1 MSKNKTSP
9 RLRNDII
16 LFAVIIIIAVSGLL
30 ILNFSRAE
38 GKSVIILIDGVETAR
53 YSINTNLE
61 KVIETENGSNTL
73 VIKSGKVSV
82 KNADCPDLVCVK
94 HREISKDG
102 ETIIC
107 LPHKLVI
114 EISKETD
121 DNLDVVI

>member
-1 MSKNKTSP
+1 MSRIKMSP
-9 RLRNDII
+9 KLRNDII
-16 LFAVIIIIAVSGLL
+16 LFAVIIILAVAGIF

-38 GKSVIILIDGVETAR
+38 GNSVIIFVDGVETAR
-53 YSINTNLE
+53 YSTHSDIE
-61 KVIETENGSNTL
+61 KVIETEWGSNTL

-82 KNADCPDLVCVK
+82 ENADCPDLVCEK

-114 EISKETD
+114 EISEETD
-121 DNLDVVI
+121 YLDVVV